1 MSITAALEALWSNEF
16 QATLKDVENPHG
28 GGDVSEKIVE
38 ILRAYPLTGIVKK
51 SFYDLP
57 RVGVVHDLP

>member
-1 MSITAALEALWSNEF
+1 MSITAALETLLSNEF

-38 ILRAYPLTGIVKK
+38 VLRAYPLTGILKK

-57 RVGVVHDLP
+57 RVGVVHDSP